1 MSRYWKIPPE
11 GSAQFVAAMEQVLD
25 AYELPY
31 DPDYPLVCMDE
42 SSVQLIGE
50 VREPIPGK
58 PGQTRRI
65 DDEYVRNGVASLFV
79 QVEPLRG
86 FRRIVATERR
96 TKQDWAQQM
105 KKMLDTD
112 YSDAKKVRLVLDNL
126 NTHTISSFYE
136 AFEPEEAHR
145 LANRLEL
152 VFTPKHGSWLNIAE
166 IEFSALKGQC
176 LNKRIPTME
185 LLQKEL
191 SAWEYDRNNTAKNI
205 SWQFRT
211 EDARTKLKRLYPK
224 I

>member
-1 MSRYWKIPPE
+1 
-11 GSAQFVAAMEQVLD
+11 MEQVLD
-25 AYELPY
+25 TYELPY
-31 DPDYPLVCMDE
+31 DPDYPVVCMDE

-79 QVEPLRG
+79 QVEPLQG

-105 KKMLDTD
+105 KNMLDTD
-112 YSDAKKVRLVLDNL
+112 YPDAKKVRLVMDNL

-152 VFTPKHGSWLNIAE
+152 IFTPKHGSWLNIAE

-176 LNKRIPTME
+176 LNRRIPTMDQLHTE
-185 LLQKEL
+185 LA
-191 SAWEYDRNNTAKNI
+191 AWESARNSTAKQI
-205 SWQFRT
+205 SWQFT
-211 EDARTKLKRLYPK
+211 TGEARTKPKRLNPK
-224 I
+224 L

>member
-1 MSRYWKIPPE
+1 
-11 GSAQFVAAMEQVLD
+11 MEQVLD

-58 PGQTRRI
+58 LGQTRRI

-105 KKMLDTD
+105 KNMLDND
-112 YSDAKKVRLVLDNL
+112 YPDAKKVRLVLDNL

-145 LANRLEL
+145 LANWLEL
-152 VFTPKHGSWLNIAE
+152 VLPQSM
-166 IEFSALKGQC
+166 ALG
-176 LNKRIPTME
+176 
-185 LLQKEL
+185 
-191 SAWEYDRNNTAKNI
+191 
-205 SWQFRT
+205 
-211 EDARTKLKRLYPK
+211 
-224 I
+224 